1 MQNKICYLI
10 LTLLDL
16 QILVRKFLPVATIE
30 NEKLIDEDRI
40 VLKKLVEMV
49 EKLTKRVVDIE
60 TS

>member
-1 MQNKICYLI
+1 MACWFVHGPTDRIISMKE
-10 LTLLDL
+10 
-16 QILVRKFLPVATIE
+16 V
-30 NEKLIDEDRI
+30 NEKIIDEDRI